1 MLKGLLEDDFHLKK
15 EQTKKKDDEGFIT
28 EKIQPRREVMKV
40 FKIMVEGDL
49 RETTVPQT

>member
-1 MLKGLLEDDFHLKK
+1 MISTLKK
-15 EQTKKKDDEGFIT
+15 SRPRKKDDEGFIT

-49 RETTVPQT
+49 RERTVPQT